1 MQEELPLA
9 QHTARSPRV
18 EFSIVLS
25 PVYCVPVLYFSL
37 HDVPASSHA
46 SVEQIQDLLVP
57 PHFSAQIKSVGV
69 MGGIS
74 MTVSLRNGND
84 RGEGG
89 ELIAKKNHPVTDMP
103 VFFVHPCNTATALE
117 ETASTPE
124 PSPLQYMLQWLGIV
138 GACVG
143 LHLPMDLALQ
153 ADRTS

>member
-9 QHTARSPRV
+9 QHTVRSPRV

-25 PVYCVPVLYFSL
+25 PVYRVPVLYFSL

-46 SVEQIQDLLVP
+46 SMEQIQDLLVP

-74 MTVSLRNGND
+74 MT
-84 RGEGG
+84 
-89 ELIAKKNHPVTDMP
+89 NHPVTDMP